1 MSGIDDSDFE
11 LEKKRSATTQAD
23 GKHANM
29 RPEERDAMVEWL
41 ATEREGQREG
51 QPMQN
56 WRCVYGGAAKGRTMN
71 EDAGEVHAAGGYA
84 RLAAFVN
91 NKCKIKSDKRRAWDA
106 EVAEKRWTDLKKKY
120 KIATRMPE
128 PLNTQFETDEAY
140 DKAKEKFEEAREKCC
155 RDYLKIHEM
164 LKDHPGIH
172 PYMPTDSMQM
182 QTQNEDKDEPAMRP
196 KSDTMGLKRKQSEE
210 RGPAS
215 AAKKKKKEKKPE
227 FHLRK
232 PDAPVSSGKQR
243 MNLHQMFIETQQKQ
257 VDLDKQKLLV
267 DAIGKLAASG
277 IQPQSMQ
284 PYLQMM
290 GLAPA
295 PLPLPP
301 LAEKVN
307 IGSSSSAKSSA
318 KSSESSSAGSSDS
331 DA

>member
-1 MSGIDDSDFE
+1 MSDDDFE
-11 LEKKRSATTQAD
+11 PAKKMPGQAD

-29 RPEERDAMVEWL
+29 KPEERDAMVEWL
-41 ATEREGQREG
+41 GMEREGQRDG
-51 QPMQN
+51 QDMQN
-56 WRCVYGGAAKGRTMN
+56 WRCVYGGAAKGRNMN
-71 EDAGEVHAAGGYA
+71 EDADEVHAAGGYA

-91 NKCKIKSDKRRAWDA
+91 SKCKIKSDKRRAWDA
-106 EVAEKRWTDLKKKY
+106 EIAEKRWTDLKKKY

-140 DKAKEKFEEAREKCC
+140 NVAKEKFEEAREKTC

-172 PYMPTDSMQM
+172 PYMPTDSMQI
-182 QTQNEDKDEPAMRP
+182 QTQDEDKEEPAMRT
-196 KSDTMGLKRKQSEE
+196 KSDTMGLKRKQPEE
-210 RGPAS
+210 RGPAAA
-215 AAKKKKKEKKPE
+215 AAKKKKNEKKAE

-243 MNLHQMFIETQQKQ
+243 MNIHQMFIETQQKQ

-284 PYLQMM
+284 PYLEMM
-290 GLAPA
+290 GLARP
-295 PLPLPP
+295 PLPL
-301 LAEKVN
+301 ATKVH
-307 IGSSSSAKSSA
+307 IGSS
-318 KSSESSSAGSSDS
+318 SSSAGSSDGSS
-331 DA
+331 DSSKESRDA